1 MSNYWIGDAAGRVL
15 GPLTLQ
21 ALRELIGSG
30 RLKKVNRASRDGTTW
45 VPIES
50 FDEVKDLIAKAA
62 PSPAAEQQDA
72 ERIRTQL
79 RTLQGRKTPHE
90 VFGVLPTASL
100 DELRLA
106 FFRMA
111 KRFSPDH
118 LSPETHPELRR
129 ASQEMFDFLSAKMRE
144 AESKPAQQG
153 TPARGTTPVPIRG
166 MTPVPVRGMTPP
178 PVRGPPPGSTAP
190 FHPAAPNATQV
201 RKQVASPSYTSDE
214 FVGLT
219 LRTMNDQVHAD
230 IQVTPRNVGM
240 FVTHRMINLTSGG
253 LFIHT
258 KRPLKVGTKV
268 VLKLNFE
275 QPQRTIELRTTV
287 IWEHA
292 LDDGK
297 QPVGY
302 GLGLGGLRPE
312 EKTFLQEFVRTHY
325 KE

>member
-1 MSNYWIGDAAGRVL
+1 MSNYWIGDASGRVL

-21 ALRELIGSG
+21 ALRDLIGSG

-45 VPIES
+45 VPIEN
-50 FDEVKDLIAKAA
+50 FDEVKDLIVKAA
-62 PSPAAEQQDA
+62 PSPAADQENA

-79 RTLQGRKTPHE
+79 RILQGRKTPHE
-90 VFGVLPTASL
+90 VFGMLPTANL

-111 KRFSPDH
+111 KRFSPEH
-118 LSPETHPELRR
+118 LGPETHPELRR

-144 AESKPAQQG
+144 AESGAAPQG
-153 TPARGTTPVPIRG
+153 TPARGTTPVPVRG
-166 MTPVPVRGMTPP
+166 MTPVPVRG
-178 PVRGPPPGSTAP
+178 PPPGSTGP
-190 FHPAAPNATQV
+190 FQPASANATQV

-219 LRTMNDQVHAD
+219 LRTQNDQVHAD

-253 LFIHT
+253 LFIHS

-268 VLKLNFE
+268 MLKLNFE

-302 GLGLGGLRPE
+302 GLGLGGLRAE
-312 EKTFLQEFVRTHY
+312 EKTFIQEFVRTHH
-325 KE
+325 KD

>member
-1 MSNYWIGDAAGRVL
+1 MSNYWIGDASGRVL

-21 ALRELIGSG
+21 ALRDLIGSG
-30 RLKKVNRASRDGTTW
+30 RLKKVSRASRDGTTW
-45 VPIES
+45 IPIEG
-50 FDEVKDLIAKAA
+50 FEEVKDLLARAA
-62 PSPAAEQQDA
+62 PTPAADQENA
-72 ERIRTQL
+72 ARIRTQL
-79 RTLQGRKTPHE
+79 QTLQGYKTPHQ

-118 LSPETHPELRR
+118 LGPETHPELRR

-144 AESKPAQQG
+144 AESRATPQG
-153 TPARGTTPVPIRG
+153 TPVRGTAAVPVRGTTPV
-166 MTPVPVRGMTPP
+166 

-190 FHPAAPNATQV
+190 FHPASPTATQV
-201 RKQVASPSYTSDE
+201 RKQVASPVYTSEE

-219 LRTMNDQVHAD
+219 LRTSNDQIHAD

-240 FVTHRMINLTSGG
+240 FVNHRMINLMSGG
-253 LFIHT
+253 LFINT

-275 QPQRTIELRTTV
+275 QPQRTIELRSAV

-312 EKTFLQEFVRTHY
+312 EKTFLQEFVRTHH

>member
-21 ALRELIGSG
+21 ALRDLIGSG

-45 VPIES
+45 IPIEN

-62 PSPAAEQQDA
+62 PSPAADQENA
-72 ERIRTQL
+72 ERIRAQL

-90 VFGVLPTASL
+90 VFGMPTTASL

-111 KRFSPDH
+111 KRFSPEH
-118 LSPETHPELRR
+118 LGPEAHPDLRR

-144 AESKPAQQG
+144 AETRATPQG
-153 TPARGTTPVPIRG
+153 TPAHGT
-166 MTPVPVRGMTPP
+166 TPVPVRGTTPAP
-178 PVRGPPPGSTAP
+178 VRGTTPVPVRGPPPGSTAP
-190 FHPAAPNATQV
+190 FQPASSNATQV
-201 RKQVASPSYTSDE
+201 RKQVAAPSYTSDE

-253 LFIHT
+253 LFINT
-258 KRPLKVGTKV
+258 RRPLKVGTKV
-268 VLKLNFE
+268 LLKLNFE
-275 QPQRTIELRTTV
+275 QPQRSIELRTTV

-302 GLGLGGLRPE
+302 GLGLAGLRPE

>member
-21 ALRELIGSG
+21 ALRDLIGSG

-45 VPIES
+45 IPIEN
-50 FDEVKDLIAKAA
+50 FEEVKDLVAKAT
-62 PSPAAEQQDA
+62 PTPADEQQNA

-90 VFGVLPTASL
+90 VFGMLPTANL

-111 KRFSPDH
+111 KRFSPEH
-118 LSPETHPELRR
+118 LAPETHPELRR

-144 AESKPAQQG
+144 AEAKAPPVA
-153 TPARGTTPVPIRG
+153 TPPRGS
-166 MTPVPVRGMTPP
+166 TPVPVRGPA
-178 PVRGPPPGSTAP
+178 PGSTGP
-190 FHPAAPNATQV
+190 FHPAAPMATQV
-201 RKQVASPSYTSDE
+201 RKQVASPTYGSEE
-214 FVGLT
+214 FVGLA
-219 LRTMNDQVHAD
+219 LRHHNDQIHAD

-240 FVTHRMINLTSGG
+240 FVDHRMINLTSGG
-253 LFIHT
+253 LFINT

-268 VLKLNFE
+268 ILKLNFE
-275 QPQRTIELRTTV
+275 QPPRTIELRSAV
-287 IWEHA
+287 IWEHTIE
-292 LDDGK
+292 DGK

-302 GLGLGGLRPE
+302 GLGLAGLRPE
-312 EKTFLQEFVRTHY
+312 EKTFLQEFVRTHR

>member
-21 ALRELIGSG
+21 ALRDLIGSG
-30 RLKKVNRASRDGTTW
+30 RMKKVNRASRDGTTW

-62 PSPAAEQQDA
+62 PSPAADQENA

-79 RTLQGRKTPHE
+79 RLLQGRKTPHE
-90 VFGVLPTASL
+90 VFGMLPTANM

-111 KRFSPDH
+111 KRFSPEH
-118 LSPETHPELRR
+118 LGPETHPELRR

-144 AESKPAQQG
+144 AESGAAPQG
-153 TPARGTTPVPIRG
+153 TPVRGTAAVPVRGMTPVPIRG
-166 MTPVPVRGMTPP
+166 MTPV

-190 FHPAAPNATQV
+190 FHPASATATQV

-230 IQVTPRNVGM
+230 ILVTSRNVGM

-253 LFIHT
+253 LFINT

-268 VLKLNFE
+268 LLKLNFE
-275 QPQRTIELRTTV
+275 QPQRSIELRTTV

-302 GLGLGGLRPE
+302 GLGLGSLRAE
-312 EKTFLQEFVRTHY
+312 EKTFIQEFVRNNH
-325 KE
+325 KD

>member
-1 MSNYWIGDAAGRVL
+1 MSNYWIGDTAGRVL

-21 ALRELIGSG
+21 ALRDLIGSG

-50 FDEVKDLIAKAA
+50 FDEVKDLLAKAA
-62 PSPAAEQQDA
+62 PSPATEQQDA

-90 VFGVLPTASL
+90 VFGMPPTCSL

-118 LSPETHPELRR
+118 LGPETHPELRR

-144 AESKPAQQG
+144 AESKPAPHG
-153 TPARGTTPVPIRG
+153 TPARGTPA
-166 MTPVPVRGMTPP
+166 PVRGTTPV

-190 FHPAAPNATQV
+190 FHPASANATQV
-201 RKQVASPSYTSDE
+201 RKQVATPSYTSDE

-219 LRTMNDQVHAD
+219 LRTLNDQVHAD

-253 LFIHT
+253 LFITT

-268 VLKLNFE
+268 LLKLNFE

-312 EKTFLQEFVRTHY
+312 EKTFLQEFVRTHH
-325 KE
+325 KD